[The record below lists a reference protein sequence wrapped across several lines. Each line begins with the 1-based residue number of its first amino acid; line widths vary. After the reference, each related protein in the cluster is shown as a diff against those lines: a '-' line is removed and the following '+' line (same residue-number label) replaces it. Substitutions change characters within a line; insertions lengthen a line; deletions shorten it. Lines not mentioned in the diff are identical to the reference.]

1 MKNKTYIL
9 TTQRWMILNSTSY
22 SRGLR
27 GGGGGGGEF
36 NSLVQGDLRN
46 PQLYNV
52 KSAKSKA
59 CLEQL
64 QLSAIPIQQQL

>member
-1 MKNKTYIL
+1 
-9 TTQRWMILNSTSY
+9 MILNSTSY

-27 GGGGGGGEF
+27 GGGGVEKF

>member
-1 MKNKTYIL
+1 
-9 TTQRWMILNSTSY
+9 MILNSTSY

-27 GGGGGGGEF
+27 GGGEF